1 MNNFRVSELETIKG
15 ERAALRDAYLKEFS
29 SLGASNSG
37 LFPAM
42 VQTQCPL
49 SGSASAEDVAA
60 TTAPATTAASDNSFR
75 QESMWSEWCRSISQA
90 SQTSNPGERFL
101 THMSRARPVSHAEWL
116 KECRVVQP
124 VHIFLRRGQGRG
136 GGGGSG
142 GSGGSI
148 GSIGSSGGS
157 VTSATNLADEQSML
171 ELERRESH
179 LQLPAASVVGGH
191 AHAIAKSPRE
201 QSPRGKSPRAKS
213 PQTGRHDKSG

>member
-1 MNNFRVSELETIKG
+1 MNSFRVSELETIKG

-142 GSGGSI
+142 GSIS
-148 GSIGSSGGS
+148 SSGGS
-157 VTSATNLADEQSML
+157 VTSTTNLADEQSML

-179 LQLPAASVVGGH
+179 LQLPAASVVRVH
-191 AHAIAKSPRE
+191 ARAIAKSPRE